1 MKLADSD
8 ILRLLPPHIASDPA
22 FAAAGKAIEPGLKAL
37 AKAIPSLLIFARL
50 GEANPDQFL
59 PPLKRLTDA
68 RGGLDP
74 LGTGLLETL
83 AWQFHVDFREAAKN
97 DAQLAGMVRQSI
109 AWHRIKGTP
118 ASIRAALALFGYR
131 ADFDEH
137 TQGMPWACWMLRLD
151 GTPNHAALAD
161 MAKIASEMQPARSRL
176 WRVYNDLWD
185 LRPGIASESQWSE
198 ALWSDFSGVY
208 LPEIPG
214 LDERGLM
221 ASFGARNAFLAQ
233 SAWAD
238 FGAGLGIAETMG
250 VLIPWIQVPI
260 WGHDLWSD
268 AIQRYYGFFS
278 AALLSALVAEAS
290 GLGQA
295 DWDAR
300 DWNTNT
306 WANRKFYGRRTP
318 PWTIFDVG
326 IAKSEGVASEPS
338 APDGLWGELNANWSR
353 PFYEILP
360 DPDLWSAA
368 DWSGE
373 QKPPKRI
380 YILEQIAELKSEPLP
395 ALDPASPK
403 PLSGTSCA
411 EFAVAGPVPTWGVW
425 AYPSFYNCYRCQNP

>member
-74 LGTGLLETL
+74 LGTELLETL
-83 AWQFHVDFREAAKN
+83 AWQFHVDFREAAKT
-97 DAQLAGMVRQSI
+97 DAQLAGMVLQSI

-185 LRPGIASESQWSE
+185 LRPGIAGESLWSE
-198 ALWSDFSGVY
+198 ALWSDFSGVC

-221 ASFGARNAFLAQ
+221 VSFGAKDTFMSQ
-233 SAWAD
+233 SALAGS
-238 FGAGLGIAETMG
+238 GAGLGISEIFACL
-250 VLIPWIQVPI
+250 VPWISAPAFS
-260 WGHDLWSD
+260 HDLWSD
-268 AIQRYYGFFS
+268 CVQRYYGFFGS
-278 AALLSALVAEAS
+278 ASTSSLIAEAS
-290 GLGQA
+290 GLGLA
-295 DWDAR
+295 TWDER
-300 DWNTNT
+300 NWEKDT
-306 WANRKFYGRRTP
+306 WAERKFQGRKNP
-318 PWTIFDVG
+318 PWTIFEQG
-326 IAKSEGVASEPS
+326 IAQSEGVASEAK

-353 PFYEILP
+353 PFYEVLP
-360 DPDLWSAA
+360 EPDYWSAQE
-368 DWSGE
+368 WSGE
-373 QKPPKRI
+373 PKEPRRV
-380 YILEQIAELKSEPLP
+380 YISEQCAELRSWRLSHLEP
-395 ALDPASPK
+395 
-403 PLSGTSCA
+403 
-411 EFAVAGPVPTWGVW
+411 EF
-425 AYPSFYNCYRCQNP
+425 SLFYQEEHRA